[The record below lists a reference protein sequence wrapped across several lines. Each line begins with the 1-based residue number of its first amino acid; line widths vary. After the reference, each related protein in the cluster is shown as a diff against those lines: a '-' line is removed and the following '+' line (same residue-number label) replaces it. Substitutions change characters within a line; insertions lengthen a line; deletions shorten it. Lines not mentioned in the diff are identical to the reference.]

1 MTGPT
6 GLVHGFKID
15 NFTRYGRYLRG
26 IPSENSSFKITFNK
40 NVFSLNYHFM
50 QFFAPGILNI
60 QYLKHRA
67 YDFGRGGD
75 GLYFV
80 TNEFIYN

>member
-1 MTGPT
+1 
-6 GLVHGFKID
+6 
-15 NFTRYGRYLRG
+15 
-26 IPSENSSFKITFNK
+26 
-40 NVFSLNYHFM
+40 M

-75 GLYFV
+75 DLYFV